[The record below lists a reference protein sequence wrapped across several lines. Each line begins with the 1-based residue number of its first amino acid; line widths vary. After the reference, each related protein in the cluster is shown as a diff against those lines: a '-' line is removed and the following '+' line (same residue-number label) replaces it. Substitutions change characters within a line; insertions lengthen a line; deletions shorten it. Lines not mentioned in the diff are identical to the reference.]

1 MEFKPT
7 EEQEAIAS
15 ATRSSSNSLLIP
27 AYAGCSKTTT
37 LALAG
42 KEIRS
47 PSLAL
52 AFNKRIAE
60 ELKPRFGGN
69 FSIRTLNGLGMLA
82 WTRANP
88 QVNSW
93 NLDDKKLGKLVT
105 QVVKDRKLDIS
116 QDQWAQLREF
126 VRWGMMLG
134 IAPAHYPDRLLN
146 DDGEGW
152 GKVADSLA
160 MAEEDRHFLWETA
173 SEVLG
178 KSIALAHQ
186 GQISFDDQVYASTI
200 LGGSFPKYSVVLTD
214 ETQDFSMLNFIML
227 QRALRQDGRLVAV
240 GDEKQAIY
248 AWRGAMGSA
257 MEEVKRLREEWTAL
271 PLTMTFRCPKAI
283 VARCQGHA
291 PGFRAFHT
299 NKEGLF
305 RRLKGASDEIE
316 ELEEGW
322 TWADVERLRP
332 QGHDGRP
339 GSLVVLCRNN
349 APLLKLAFRLLRMR
363 IGCKIIGRDISGGL
377 LALSRKIAVAD
388 ETLIVEFA
396 GKLREW
402 QDGEESLALANGQE
416 EKVDGIRDR
425 AECLRAVM
433 DDAEA
438 KDAGGLRR
446 LLTMIFARTEGQ
458 VELSS
463 IHKAKGLEWDLV
475 LHLDPWRIPSKFAKE
490 SGSDVVMR
498 QELNLRYVA
507 ETRTK
512 NVLVEADLDG
522 FRRPE

>member
-1 MEFKPT
+1 MDFKAT
-7 EEQEAIAS
+7 EEQEAIRE
-15 ATRSSSNSLLIP
+15 ATRQSSNSLLIP

-42 KEIRS
+42 KEIRA

-88 QVNSW
+88 GVNNW

-105 QVVKDRKLDIS
+105 QTVKDRKIEIG
-116 QDQWAQLREF
+116 QEQWAQLREF

-134 IAPAHYPDRLLN
+134 IAPTIYPDRLLN
-146 DDGEGW
+146 DDTEGW
-152 GKVADSLA
+152 AQVADSLV
-160 MAEEDRHFLWETA
+160 MSDEDRDFLWETA
-173 SEVLG
+173 SEVLQ
-178 KSIALAHQ
+178 KSITLAHQ

-200 LGGSFPKYSVVLTD
+200 LGGAFPKYSVVLTD

-227 QRALRQDGRLVAV
+227 QRALRTDGRLVAV

-257 MEEVKRLREEWTAL
+257 MAEVRRLRSEWTSL
-271 PLTMTFRCPKAI
+271 PLTMTFRCPKAV
-283 VARCQGHA
+283 VARCQAHA
-291 PGFRAFHT
+291 PGFRAWHS
-299 NKEGLF
+299 NKDGLVK
-305 RRLKGASDEIE
+305 RLKGLSDEIE
-316 ELEEGW
+316 ELEGGW
-322 TWADVERLRP
+322 TWEDVERLRP
-332 QGHDGRP
+332 LRSDGGP

-349 APLLKLAFRLLRMR
+349 APLLKLAFRLLRGR
-363 IGCKIIGRDISGGL
+363 IGVKIIGRDISGGL
-377 LALSRKIAVAD
+377 LALTKKLGPGD
-388 ETLIVEFA
+388 EMLVVEFA
-396 GKLREW
+396 SKLREW
-402 QDGEESLALANGQE
+402 QDSEESLALANGQD
-416 EKVDGIRDR
+416 EKVEGIRDR

-433 DDAEA
+433 EDGEVR
-438 KDAGGLRR
+438 DAGGLRR

-463 IHKAKGLEWDLV
+463 IHKSKGLEWDLV
-475 LHLDPWRIPSKFAKE
+475 LHLDPWRIPSKFARE
-490 SGSDVVMR
+490 SGNEVAME

-507 ETRTK
+507 ETRTR
-512 NVLVEADLDG
+512 NVLVEADLEG
-522 FRRPE
+522 FRRI